1 MSAHDRLLNRPA
13 ARARLIRSR
22 LRHLAWRLAEPPPFL
37 PSLAVQSLKVALAS
51 GLVWYVGQALHS
63 PRPFAAVLAVI
74 ILMQGHAYG
83 SLLNALEFLLGMVAG
98 VILGILAVR
107 LLGVSP
113 TVIAGVIFVSM
124 LIGGRLKVSP
134 QGLNNQA
141 AVSALLVLASGDV
154 QSVERL
160 WETALGGAVGVV
172 VAALLWPPNPVHRL
186 REEQREIRRALEEDV
201 RRTLELAGSDAD
213 LEANRRRVRS
223 NAERADALVATIGP
237 AEEALRWNPWHAS
250 QVHDLSGLEDRLRLI
265 AYLYRT
271 VRALARQAAEA
282 PRPSPDGEHDWEP
295 SRPHLLA
302 AGEAACEAIEC
313 RLEGHDPR
321 DAVARGRREVSRFT
335 VRGPRD
341 RHALALAAVLD
352 DLLTDIESWRPPKQ
366 VDPERRFAARLRRV
380 GRRLGERGSTR
391 LPAVPRLHL
400 RRPQRAR

>member
-1 MSAHDRLLNRPA
+1 MPALDRPLNRLGG
-13 ARARLIRSR
+13 RARQVRSR
-22 LRHLAWRLAEPPPFL
+22 LRHLAWRLAELPRFL
-37 PSLAVQSLKVALAS
+37 RPLAVQSLKIALAS
-51 GLVWYVGQALHS
+51 GLVWYAGRALHS
-63 PRPFAAVLAVI
+63 PRPFAAVLTAI

-113 TVIAGVIFVSM
+113 VIIAAVIFVSM

-141 AVSALLVLASGDV
+141 AVSALLVLASGDA

-160 WETALGGAVGVV
+160 WETVLGGAVGVV
-172 VAALLWPPNPVHRL
+172 VALLWPPNPVRGL
-186 REEQREIRRALEEDV
+186 REEYREIRRGLEEDV
-201 RRTLELAGSDAD
+201 RRTLELAGGDAD

-237 AEEALRWNPWHAS
+237 AEEALRWNPWHS
-250 QVHDLSGLEDRLRLI
+250 GQVHDLSGLEDRLRLI

-282 PRPSPDGEHDWEP
+282 PRPSGDGEHHWEP

-302 AGEAACEAIEC
+302 AGAACEAIER
-313 RLEGHDPR
+313 RLEGQDPR
-321 DAVARGRREVSRFT
+321 EAVARGRLESSRFA
-335 VRGPRD
+335 VRGPRE
-341 RHALALAAVLD
+341 RHALALAAALD
-352 DLLTDIESWRPPKQ
+352 DLLTDVESWRPPKQ

-380 GRRLGERGSTR
+380 GRRLGEQGTTR
-391 LPAVPRLHL
+391 LPAVRRL
-400 RRPQRAR
+400 RVPRPQRAR